1 MAGVNDPSNALL
13 LYILFLKGWICGRA
27 LAEDTVLDVVTLVIG
42 VTLVPFTLAQLS
54 FRGDG
59 PDKVDV

>member
-1 MAGVNDPSNALL
+1 MAGVNDPSNAVLL

-42 VTLVPFTLAQLS
+42 VTLVPFTLA
-54 FRGDG
+54 
-59 PDKVDV
+59 